1 VIAALDDRSIDGIVA
16 LILPLSAVSCCTL
29 AMAASSE
36 APLEE
41 RVTPVG
47 AAITAVPISTANA
60 VTAKGSAPTRLNASP
75 RNVKSHLGRRRR
87 SPAPAHYAVQW

>member
-1 VIAALDDRSIDGIVA
+1 VILRFSAA
-16 LILPLSAVSCCTL
+16 SCCTLL

-41 RVTPVG
+41 RMTSAG
-47 AAITAVPISTANA
+47 AAITAVPISAANA
-60 VTAKGSAPTRLNASP
+60 VTAKGNAPTRLNATP
-75 RNVKSHLGRRRR
+75 RNVKPHLLRGRRRR